1 MTILPTG
8 PLSSDQLTK
17 YVIQTRL
24 DLLENNSC
32 REEDDR
38 PFFVADLGN
47 VTRQHQRWTRNLPAF
62 KPFYGIIASSQPI
75 SQQRRLTSFKSD

>member
-8 PLSSDQLTK
+8 SLSSEQLAMRE
-17 YVIQTRL
+17 IQTRL
-24 DLLENNSC
+24 DLLNNDSG

-38 PFFVADLGN
+38 PFLVADLGD

-62 KPFYGIIASSQPI
+62 KPFYGTKTHSPV
-75 SQQRRLTSFKSD
+75 SFQTTTEG